1 MSTLEQL
8 DLFHPHY
15 KDEVIIITHKN
26 CWDGAAAAWAAGTHF
41 LHANR
46 PYQVFYCQYGDTPP
60 SKEILSG
67 KDVYILDFSFP
78 KNVLLEIQRQAR
90 SLLVLDHHHTAKEDL
105 EGMDCCTF
113 DLSKAGC
120 QLTWDHFFPGETP
133 PPALAYVADRDL
145 WKWEMPNSRLVAA
158 TLTGIDPTIYNL
170 ELYNESLNIVN
181 FEDTVK
187 KGADLLEF
195 FERIYEKALTTAFYV
210 DIDGVKVLFVQSA
223 HVLSSE
229 LGSYVAERTASNIS
243 CVYSVGA
250 NGVTLSFR
258 TVNGVDAT
266 PLAKKFG
273 GGGHKTACGAKVD
286 LDVFVGLVNQG
297 RKQTFEVM
305 P

>member
-8 DLFHPHY
+8 DLFYPVQ
-15 KDEVIIITHKN
+15 EEGVIIITHKD
-26 CWDGAAAAWAAGTHF
+26 CWDGAASAWAAGTHF
-41 LHANR
+41 LHANKS
-46 PYQVFYCQYGDTPP
+46 YQIFYCQYGDAPP
-60 SKEILSG
+60 SKEVLSG

-78 KNVLLEIQRQAR
+78 KDVLLDIQSVAR

-113 DLSKAGC
+113 DSSKAGC

-145 WKWEMPNSRLVAA
+145 WKWEMPHSRLVAA
-158 TLTGIDPTIYNL
+158 TLTGVQPTIYNL
-170 ELYNESLNIVN
+170 EMYNESLSAWN
-181 FEDTVK
+181 FDDTVQ
-187 KGADLLEF
+187 KGTALLEF
-195 FERIYEKALTTAFYV
+195 FVRIYEKALTKAFYV
-210 DIDGVKVLFVQSA
+210 DIDGTRVLFVQSA

-229 LGSYVAERTASNIS
+229 LGNYIADHSDSNIA

-258 TVNGVDAT
+258 TVKGVDAT

-297 RKQTFEVM
+297 RKPTFEVM